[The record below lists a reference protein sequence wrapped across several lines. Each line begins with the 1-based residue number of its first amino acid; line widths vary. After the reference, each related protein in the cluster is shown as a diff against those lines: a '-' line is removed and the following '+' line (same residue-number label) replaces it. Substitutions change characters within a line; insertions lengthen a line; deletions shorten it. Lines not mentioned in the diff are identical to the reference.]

1 MNIVIPDAALE
12 EAVRRQFLSYSIQPA
27 VADMLRSGSKE
38 VASVFRSALA
48 SVLTDPSFLD
58 SLRAAIREA
67 VIGAATEKVRAAV
80 RAGKVQPYLRGL
92 VEQEGGKP

>member
-1 MNIVIPDAALE
+1 
-12 EAVRRQFLSYSIQPA
+12 
-27 VADMLRSGSKE
+27 
-38 VASVFRSALA
+38 
-48 SVLTDPSFLD
+48 
-58 SLRAAIREA
+58 LRAAIREA